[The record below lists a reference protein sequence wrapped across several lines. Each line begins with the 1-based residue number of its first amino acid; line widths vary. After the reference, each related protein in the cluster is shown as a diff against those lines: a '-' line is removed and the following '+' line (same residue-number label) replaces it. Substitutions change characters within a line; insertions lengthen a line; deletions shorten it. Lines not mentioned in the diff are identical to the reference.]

1 MENKAD
7 NLCGGHMWISAYT
20 NFQQQSQSPWGCR
33 VQTKYYPEGTRAW
46 VAQCTRYGPV
56 LILCAE
62 IRRAG
67 DKLEWSWKRGRSF
80 SRAGQFHLKVGV
92 RLRGGQRKGGWQA
105 GDASAQVDIGIEA
118 ERRF

>member
-1 MENKAD
+1 VAYKQYYMESGYKWSINSTTW
-7 NLCGGHMWISAYT
+7 NHLQETS
-20 NFQQQSQSPWGCR
+20 
-33 VQTKYYPEGTRAW
+33 
-46 VAQCTRYGPV
+46 PV